1 MKVTNH
7 LFSGDNIKIEPF
19 PNMSGKFASGL
30 QDTLV
35 MHYTGNSS
43 AESSVRHLSKN
54 LQKYQLIWL

>member
-7 LFSGDNIKIEPF
+7 LLSGDNIKIEHI

-35 MHYTGNSS
+35 MHYTGGSS
-43 AESSVRHLSKN
+43 AESSVRHLCKEFA
-54 LQKYQLIWL
+54 